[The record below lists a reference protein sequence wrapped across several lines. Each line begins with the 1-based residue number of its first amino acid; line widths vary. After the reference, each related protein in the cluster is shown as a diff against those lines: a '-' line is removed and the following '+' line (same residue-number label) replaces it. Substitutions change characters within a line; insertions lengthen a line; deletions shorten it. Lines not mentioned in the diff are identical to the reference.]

1 MKISISILLFA
12 ISNMLLRR
20 DIVAYP
26 IAININYWYGF
37 GSLLGLL
44 LLNQLVTGIL
54 LACYYMPSVDFA
66 FNSVDYI
73 MRDVNYG
80 WLIRYMHSNGASF
93 FFILLYIHIARAFY
107 YGSYKKPRHK
117 VWVSGIILFVLIMG
131 TAFIGYVLPLGQM
144 SLWGAIVISN
154 FLTVIPYLGELLAQ
168 WLWGGFIVGEPT
180 ITRFFALHFLLPF
193 IISALS
199 ILHILLLHQPEGGA
213 SNIWLGIPAVKEPI
227 RFHPYFQFKDMIGAI
242 FVGISFFFFV
252 FYYPNYFAHSDNYI
266 FGNALITP
274 EHIVPEWYFL
284 PFYAI
289 LRAIPNKIFGIIA
302 MFATF
307 VILALLPFC
316 INSQSSI
323 TSTNFNTYFSC
334 W

>member
-1 MKISISILLFA
+1 MLFA

-73 MRDVNYG
+73 MRDVNNG

-144 SLWGAIVISN
+144 SLWGGIVISN

-168 WLWGGFIVGEPT
+168 WLWGGFIVGDPT

-199 ILHILLLHQPEGGA
+199 ILHILLLHMPSAGSSNPLLGA
-213 SNIWLGIPAVKEPI
+213 DIIRAAI
-227 RFHPYFQFKDMIGAI
+227 RFHPYLQLKDMLSGI
-242 FVGISFFFFV
+242 FVTISFLKSMS
-252 FYYPNYFAHSDNYI
+252 Y
-266 FGNALITP
+266 
-274 EHIVPEWYFL
+274 
-284 PFYAI
+284 
-289 LRAIPNKIFGIIA
+289 
-302 MFATF
+302 
-307 VILALLPFC
+307 
-316 INSQSSI
+316 
-323 TSTNFNTYFSC
+323 
-334 W
+334 

>member
-1 MKISISILLFA
+1 
-12 ISNMLLRR
+12 
-20 DIVAYP
+20 
-26 IAININYWYGF
+26 
-37 GSLLGLL
+37 
-44 LLNQLVTGIL
+44 
-54 LACYYMPSVDFA
+54 MPSVDFA
-66 FNSVDYI
+66 FHSVDYI
-73 MRDVNYG
+73 ISDVNYG

-117 VWVSGIILFVLIMG
+117 VWLSGVALFVFIMG

-144 SLWGAIVISN
+144 SLWGAIVITN

-199 ILHILLLHQPEGGA
+199 ILHILLLHQPEGGGSTGLIGFA
-213 SNIWLGIPAVKEPI
+213 AVKEPI
-227 RFHPYFQFKDMIGAI
+227 RFYPYFQLKDMIGVI
-242 FVGISFFFFV
+242 CVGISFFFFV

-266 FGNALITP
+266 MANALITP

-316 INSQSSI
+316 TNSQSSI
-323 TSTNFNTYFSC
+323 ASTNFNTYCSC

>member
-1 MKISISILLFA
+1 
-12 ISNMLLRR
+12 MLLRR

-180 ITRFFALHFLLPF
+180 INRFFALHFLLPF

-199 ILHILLLHQPEGGA
+199 ILHILLLHMPSAGSSNPLLGA
-213 SNIWLGIPAVKEPI
+213 DIIKAAI
-227 RFHPYFQFKDMIGAI
+227 RFHPYLQLKDMLSGI
-242 FVGISFFFFV
+242 FVTISFFFFL
-252 FYYPNYFAHSDNYI
+252 FYYPNYFSHTDNYI
-266 FGNALITP
+266 LANAFVTP

-284 PFYAI
+284 PFYGI
-289 LRAIPNKIFGIIA
+289 LRAIPNKLFGLIGMFSVFLIF
-302 MFATF
+302 
-307 VILALLPFC
+307 VSLPFWR
-316 INSQSSI
+316 SSI
-323 TSTNFNTYFSC
+323 PSTNLNSF
-334 W
+334 

>member
-1 MKISISILLFA
+1 
-12 ISNMLLRR
+12 MLLRR

-213 SNIWLGIPAVKEPI
+213 SNHWLGIAAVKEPI

-266 FGNALITP
+266 LANALITP

-307 VILALLPFC
+307 VDLALLPFC

>member
-1 MKISISILLFA
+1 
-12 ISNMLLRR
+12 
-20 DIVAYP
+20 
-26 IAININYWYGF
+26 
-37 GSLLGLL
+37 
-44 LLNQLVTGIL
+44 
-54 LACYYMPSVDFA
+54 MPSVDFA

-168 WLWGGFIVGEPT
+168 WLWGGFIVGEAT

-213 SNIWLGIPAVKEPI
+213 SNHWLGIAAVAVNIKYEYQI
-227 RFHPYFQFKDMIGAI
+227 EVLLKRKSMI
-242 FVGISFFFFV
+242 
-252 FYYPNYFAHSDNYI
+252 
-266 FGNALITP
+266 
-274 EHIVPEWYFL
+274 
-284 PFYAI
+284 
-289 LRAIPNKIFGIIA
+289 
-302 MFATF
+302 
-307 VILALLPFC
+307 
-316 INSQSSI
+316 
-323 TSTNFNTYFSC
+323 
-334 W
+334 